1 MKGIK
6 LLLSKNGVFV
16 IECNYWGGMVDNINY
31 SLIYHDHFSYFSIE
45 PWIKFAKKYN
55 MHVFDAIVTPAQG
68 GSLRLFLSNKKRSVT
83 KRCNQLI
90 LKEKQT
96 NLNSLKNP

>member
-1 MKGIK
+1 
-6 LLLSKNGVFV
+6 
-16 IECNYWGGMVDNINY
+16 
-31 SLIYHDHFSYFSIE
+31 
-45 PWIKFAKKYN
+45 

-96 NLNSLKNP
+96 NLNSLKKSLEYRDNVLRISNKLRNIVLRLLKEGKTIAGYGAAAKGMTILKCSRIGNKLQYKI